1 MKASIA
7 RAPIQPE
14 LINMAELRVLLGN
27 CSRNWIY
34 DQLRRDQSFPR
45 PIKLNAFSNA
55 WKISEIRAYIDSLP
69 RHHLTGLGGPD
80 YRAAA
85 VRASGAA

>member
-1 MKASIA
+1 MKTSVT
-7 RAPIQPE
+7 RAPIEPE

-34 DQLRRDQSFPR
+34 DQLRRDPAFPR
-45 PIKLNAFSNA
+45 PLKLNAFSNA

-69 RHHLTGLGGPD
+69 RHNLNGLAAPD
-80 YRAAA
+80 WHAAA
-85 VRASGAA
+85 VRSSGAA